1 VAFEEKWLRQVLL
14 NVLTNALN
22 ASPPGGCVQ
31 LSSEIQAGL
40 WRVSVENEGPGLA
53 ADQRERIFERFVR
66 FNTPASGDRGSGLG
80 LSISKSIVDLH
91 GGRIFAEP
99 AEGRLGLRVTFEIPR
114 AADNRRRF
122 AA

>member
-1 VAFEEKWLRQVLL
+1 MAFEEKWLRQVLL

-22 ASPPGGCVQ
+22 ASPPGGLVQ
-31 LSSEIQAGL
+31 LRSEIEAEL
-40 WRVSVENEGPGLA
+40 WRVSVEDEGPGLA

-80 LSISKSIVDLH
+80 LTISKSIVDLH

-99 AEGRLGLRVTFEIPR
+99 AAGRQGLKVTFEIPR
-114 AADNRRRF
+114 RVAA
-122 AA
+122 